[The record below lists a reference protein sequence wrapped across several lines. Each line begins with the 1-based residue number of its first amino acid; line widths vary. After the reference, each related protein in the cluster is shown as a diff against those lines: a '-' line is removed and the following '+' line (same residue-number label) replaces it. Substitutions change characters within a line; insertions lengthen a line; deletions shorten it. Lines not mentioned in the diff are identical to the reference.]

1 MDRTMHVRTCFA
13 TLLILP
19 ALLVA
24 ACGGGGANTGDPTSR
39 VAESAATTAAV
50 HPTSS
55 VADPSHGAGYISTAE
70 AICERL
76 KAEVLPDRSE
86 GLQEIIRIAP
96 QNEALEQR
104 AVSELSKIAPPP
116 ALAREWTQFLA
127 IRGLLARQLGT
138 LAVTGK
144 RYEARALEELRAAK
158 PHTRN
163 LQQLQELLAG
173 KAHAQAHALERVIA
187 AKKRAHSSL
196 RVVAAHLGLSTC
208 ARVG

>member
-1 MDRTMHVRTCFA
+1 M
-13 TLLILP
+13 
-19 ALLVA
+19 
-24 ACGGGGANTGDPTSR
+24 
-39 VAESAATTAAV
+39 
-50 HPTSS
+50 
-55 VADPSHGAGYISTAE
+55 
-70 AICERL
+70 
-76 KAEVLPDRSE
+76 
-86 GLQEIIRIAP
+86 
-96 QNEALEQR
+96 
-104 AVSELSKIAPPP
+104 SELSKIAPPR
-116 ALAREWTQFLA
+116 ALAREWAEFLA
-127 IRGLLARQLGT
+127 VRGLLARQLGT

-187 AKKRAHSSL
+187 AKRRAHSSL

>member
-1 MDRTMHVRTCFA
+1 MDRTMRVRTCFA

-19 ALLVA
+19 ALLVV
-24 ACGGGGANTGDPTSR
+24 ACGGGGGSTSDPTSR
-39 VAESAATTAAV
+39 AAGGATTTAAI

-55 VADPSHGAGYISTAE
+55 VAGPSHGAGYISTAE

-76 KAEVLPDRSE
+76 KSDVHPDRSE

-104 AVSELSKIAPPP
+104 AVSELSKIAPPR
-116 ALAREWTQFLA
+116 ALAREWAQFLA
-127 IRGLLARQLGT
+127 VRGLLARQLGT
-138 LAVTGK
+138 LAVTGE
-144 RYEARALEELRAAK
+144 RFEARALEELRAAK

-163 LQQLQELLAG
+163 PQQLLAG
-173 KAHAQAHALERVIA
+173 KAHAQARALERVIA
-187 AKKRAHSSL
+187 AKRRAHSSL